1 LASTGEPQSSWDRL
15 AKAVFEIGGDDQIA
29 ALRKQFPT
37 APSDQAEK
45 ARLEAKWKDFL
56 KQAGIRIGTLLKTDN
71 ISFLIGAGASKA
83 AGGVLLGDV
92 PKEIESQL
100 LAKGI
105 KDAKVEGWLRLFYCA
120 VRTVDAG
127 SAAEPVADTWVV
139 SRSKDLAAV
148 PQLEANFEQVLVCLF
163 RWAAVLRNTTD
174 ALTLEGTP
182 KVKADYAQART
193 ALDESK
199 RALVKVCK
207 LPLKNDDVN
216 ALRMHKHFLKKVLTR
231 PLNLKRANVFTLN
244 YDTLIEQAAD
254 ADGIVL
260 IDGFIGTVRRTF
272 RPESFDQDL
281 YFPAET
287 TEGRVHRLERVLH
300 LYKLHGSINWV
311 GEDWDWDNPYGVIA
325 TQGDEPP
332 PESVLVYPTP
342 SKFGDVLGM
351 PYAELFRRFAASVV
365 RRQSTLFVIGY
376 AFGDDHVNAI
386 IRQALAIPS
395 FSLVIVDPFAPQ
407 AEAGPGFVST
417 LRNQKDR
424 RVWIVSGE
432 ALGNFAQFVDI
443 LLPDLREEEILGKV
457 MKTFNALGGNEPQGP
472 AEDNVE

>member
-1 LASTGEPQSSWDRL
+1 LASTSGSKSTWDRL
-15 AKAVFEIGGDDQIA
+15 AEAIFEIGGDDQIA
-29 ALRKQFPT
+29 GLRKQFPA
-37 APSDQAEK
+37 APSDRAEK
-45 ARLEAKWKDFL
+45 DRLDAKWKDFV

-71 ISFLIGAGASKA
+71 ISFLIGAGASKS
-83 AGGVLLGDV
+83 AGGVLLGGV
-92 PKEIESQL
+92 PKEIEGQL
-100 LAKGI
+100 LEKGI
-105 KDAKVEGWLRLFYCA
+105 KDDKVKGWLKLFYYA
-120 VRTVDAG
+120 VHTVENKAG
-127 SAAEPVADTWVV
+127 VQVADTWVV
-139 SRSKDLAAV
+139 SRSKDLPAA
-148 PQLEANFEQVLVCLF
+148 PQLQANFERVLACLF

-174 ALTLEGTP
+174 AFTLEGAP
-182 KVKADYAQART
+182 KVSCDFAQVRT
-193 ALDESK
+193 ALEESK

-207 LPLKNDDVN
+207 LPT
-216 ALRMHKHFLKKVLTR
+216 KHADADAFRTHRDFLKKVLTR

-260 IDGFIGTVRRTF
+260 IDGFVGTVRRTL

-287 TEGRVHRLERVLH
+287 TEGRVHRLERVIH

-311 GEDWDWDNPYGVIA
+311 GKECDWDNPYGVTA
-325 TQGDEPP
+325 TQGEEPP

-376 AFGDDHVNAI
+376 GFGDDHVNAI

-395 FSLVIVDPFAPQ
+395 FSLVIVDPCVPQ
-407 AEAGPGFVST
+407 AGAGPGIVST

-424 RVWIVSGE
+424 RVWIISGE
-432 ALGNFAQFVDI
+432 SLGNFVRFVDI
-443 LLPDLREEEILGKV
+443 LLPDLHDEEILGRV
-457 MKTFNALGGNEPQGP
+457 MKTFNALDSNELQVS
-472 AEDNVE
+472 ADDHVK

>member
-1 LASTGEPQSSWDRL
+1 
-15 AKAVFEIGGDDQIA
+15 VFEIGGDDQIA
-29 ALRKQFPT
+29 GLRKQFRT
-37 APSDQAEK
+37 APSNQAEND
-45 ARLEAKWKDFL
+45 RLDAKWKDFV
-56 KQAGIRIGTLLKTDN
+56 KQAGIRIGTLLKADN

-83 AGGVLLGDV
+83 AGGVLLGSV

-100 LAKGI
+100 LTKGV
-105 KDAKVEGWLRLFYCA
+105 KDGKVEDWLRLFYCA
-120 VRTVDAG
+120 ARTVEIGAG
-127 SAAEPVADTWVV
+127 AEAVADTWVV
-139 SRSKDLAAV
+139 SRSKDFASTAPLKV
-148 PQLEANFEQVLVCLF
+148 NFEQVLVWLF
-163 RWAAVLRNTTD
+163 RWAAVLRSTTD

-182 KVKADYAQART
+182 KVKADYAQVRT

-199 RALVKVCK
+199 RALIKVCK
-207 LPLKNDDVN
+207 LPSKNDDRD
-216 ALRMHKHFLKKVLTR
+216 AFRTHKDFLKKVLTR

-287 TEGRVHRLERVLH
+287 TEGRVHRLERVIH
-300 LYKLHGSINWV
+300 IYKLHGSINWA
-311 GEDWDWDNPYGVIA
+311 GDDCDWDNPYGVIA
-325 TQGDEPP
+325 TQGEETPT
-332 PESVLVYPTP
+332 ESVLVYPTP

-376 AFGDDHVNAI
+376 GFGDDHVNAI

-407 AEAGPGFVST
+407 AGAGPGFVST

-432 ALGNFAQFVDI
+432 GFGNFEQFVEV

-457 MKTFNALGGNEPQGP
+457 MKTFNALGGNETQVP
-472 AEDNVE
+472 ADKDVE